1 MGVRDVQRVGRDDG
15 QGRRLRR
22 PLALIAGGA
31 VASLPLSASAFAAPT
46 CACGGGGGVDQT
58 PPEAESAPT
67 IRDVA
72 PDGGPALEPPPP
84 SPPSRPPSSLPR
96 TPDAAEAWLED
107 AEADEPEPESAPTIR
122 DVAPNGGPALEPPP
136 VPDQPSPDPPP
147 PPDQPPP
154 PDPPSPLPRTPDAAE
169 AWLDDAEA
177 DEPEPPSSPPS
188 TPDPPPP
195 PPPADVPVPR
205 DSTDTPVADTSPT
218 PPAGDE
224 PAPEAARPRPQ
235 VFGVDA
241 ELYHHLPPEDQ
252 GAIRE
257 DYERSH
263 PPQPP
268 APPAPSLPV
277 TPEAAERWLEPS
289 PPDALGPPPA
299 VAPVLPPQPYP
310 PFDLA
315 PPRTEPRD
323 LEPPRPT
330 GQDFADYYTDMLGGM
345 TADAAERFLECG
357 RVSGGDLAIS
367 GLEHTLGNPP
377 PGWEPDFGS
386 DYEPPDIG
394 LHAMGPCDHDP
405 QERRRPN
412 PMPWPWGDVDPHD
425 VGAAVEVANGRG
437 FPLLVIESLPGFPG
451 GGGDDHDDPF
461 DWDDG
466 GEDPLGRPFG
476 ND

>member
-15 QGRRLRR
+15 QGSRLR

-72 PDGGPALEPPPP
+72 PDGGPALEPPP
-84 SPPSRPPSSLPR
+84 
-96 TPDAAEAWLED
+96 
-107 AEADEPEPESAPTIR
+107 
-122 DVAPNGGPALEPPP
+122 G
-136 VPDQPSPDPPP
+136 PDQPSPDPPP

-154 PDPPSPLPRTPDAAE
+154 PDPPSPPPSSLPRTPDAAE

-177 DEPEPPSSPPS
+177 DEPEPPSSPPPP
-188 TPDPPPP
+188 PDPP

-315 PPRTEPRD
+315 PPRREPRD

-437 FPLLVIESLPGFPG
+437 FPLLVIESLPGFPR